1 MLAEV
6 PTAGPGEVI
15 GRSERKAT
23 TPRVA
28 GRTRAAP
35 EADRER
41 PVRRY
46 TIRAEVV
53 RLPERPGGDVVL
65 RHEAVDD
72 FTDMDG
78 AVVGMDSMTM
88 PFPVARGAWPEG
100 VKVGDKLEALLVVD
114 WEKGFQVLERITR
127 LPPATELHFQK
138 AHRPGSSMAHM
149 DHSTREEQP

>member
-1 MLAEV
+1 MRLSQLVSRRAATAALALASAF
-6 PTAGPGEVI
+6 AGPG
-15 GRSERKAT
+15 RAWAT
-23 TPRVA
+23 
-28 GRTRAAP
+28 P
-35 EADRER
+35 EAEQER

-53 RLPERPGGDVVL
+53 RLPERPGGEVVL

-114 WEKGFQVLERITR
+114 WEEGFQVLERITR
-127 LPPATELHFQK
+127 LPTGTELQFRK
-138 AHRPGSSMAHM
+138 AHRPSGSMADM
-149 DHSTREEQP
+149 DHSMRGEQP

>member
-1 MLAEV
+1 MKLT
-6 PTAGPGEVI
+6 PTASRRAAMAALALVG
-15 GRSERKAT
+15 A
-23 TPRVA
+23 VA
-28 GRTRAAP
+28 GSGHARAVPRA
-35 EADRER
+35 EGKR
-41 PVRRY
+41 PLRRY

-114 WEKGFQVLERITR
+114 WGKGFQVLERVSK
-127 LPPATELHFQK
+127 LPTGTQLHFRK
-138 AHRPGSSMAHM
+138 AHRPSSSMAHM
-149 DHSTREEQP
+149 DHAVQEAQP

>member
-1 MLAEV
+1 MKLTQ
-6 PTAGPGEVI
+6 TAS
-15 GRSERKAT
+15 R
-23 TPRVA
+23 
-28 GRTRAAP
+28 RAAM
-35 EADRER
+35 AALALVGAAAGSGHARAQGER

-53 RLPERPGGDVVL
+53 HLPERPGGDVVL

-88 PFPVARGAWPEG
+88 AFPVARGAWPEG
-100 VKVGDKLEALLVVD
+100 MKVGDRLEALLVVN

-127 LPPATELHFQK
+127 LPPATELHFRK
-138 AHRPGSSMAHM
+138 ARRQTGFTAHI
-149 DHSTREEQP
+149 DPTAPEAHP

>member
-1 MLAEV
+1 MKV
-6 PTAGPGEVI
+6 TPTASC
-15 GRSERKAT
+15 RAAT
-23 TPRVA
+23 AALALLSAVA
-28 GRTRAAP
+28 GSGHAWATPQA
-35 EADRER
+35 ERER
-41 PVRRY
+41 PVKRY

-53 RLPERPGGDVVL
+53 RLPERPGGEVVL

-88 PFPVARGAWPEG
+88 PFPLARGAWPEG

-127 LPPATELHFQK
+127 LPPATALHFRK
-138 AHRPGSSMAHM
+138 ARRPSSSMAHM
-149 DHSTREEQP
+149 DHTVQEAQP